1 MKSRNGNCEI
11 QLPWGKCLPD
21 AIATILFDV
30 IQAIIHLTPNKSFY
44 TLLKKAAPHLTAAI
58 GNFVCGCTD
67 TYDTYRCIWVYQ
79 SVLCNFVIKLN
90 FCYGT
95 LRIIYKRSASTKF
108 CLQFN
113 GTSLC
118 QSVPLSTGWGRLTQD
133 AKRLKV
139 YKKEKQL
146 AKWFTRSLPCP
157 ATKSNNNNQ
166 YNNNLADSSK
176 IIFQFPSCLWAFS
189 WHRLLLCVFNQI
201 IMTSKQ
207 NTDGSTSPSHSL
219 SLSASASAFT
229 TCGAQ
234 RGAGRVR
241 RLPSQ
246 TKQADARYLPQPLP
260 TQVPTKMI
268 SKFIKT

>member
-1 MKSRNGNCEI
+1 MI
-11 QLPWGKCLPD
+11 HID
-21 AIATILFDV
+21 AYEYIKT
-30 IQAIIHLTPNKSFY
+30 
-44 TLLKKAAPHLTAAI
+44 
-58 GNFVCGCTD
+58 
-67 TYDTYRCIWVYQ
+67 
-79 SVLCNFVIKLN
+79 VLCNFVIKLN
-90 FCYGT
+90 FCYCT
-95 LRIIYKRSASTKF
+95 LRIICKRSASTKF

-118 QSVPLSTGWGRLTQD
+118 QSVPLSTGWGELTQD

-166 YNNNLADSSK
+166 YNNNLADSTK

-207 NTDGSTSPSHSL
+207 NTDGSTSPSLSL
-219 SLSASASAFT
+219 SLSAYGSAFT
-229 TCGAQ
+229 SYLWRPT
-234 RGAGRVR
+234 RGGPCASSAKPNKASRC
-241 RLPSQ
+241 
-246 TKQADARYLPQPLP
+246 PLP
-260 TQVPTKMI
+260 TPTPVHT
-268 SKFIKT
+268 SAH